1 MDIDLP
7 ELGNGTSSSSSASST
22 LGALSRSPEPTL
34 NTHVIDHSSIDPEFV
49 AALEQVELVP
59 EEDAQPSTQE
69 VYPAALALLE
79 LHVNG

>member
-7 ELGNGTSSSSSASST
+7 ELWDGTSSSSSASST
-22 LGALSRSPEPTL
+22 LDAPYRSPEPTL
-34 NTHVIDHSSIDPEFV
+34 NAHALDHSSIDPELV

-59 EEDAQPSTQE
+59 EEDAQTDTRE

-79 LHVNG
+79 LHAKD